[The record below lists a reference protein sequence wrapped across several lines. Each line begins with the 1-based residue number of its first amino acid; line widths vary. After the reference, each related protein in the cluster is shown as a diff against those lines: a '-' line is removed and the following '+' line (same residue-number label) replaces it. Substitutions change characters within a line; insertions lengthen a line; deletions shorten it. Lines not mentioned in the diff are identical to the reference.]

1 MLYTFTHYASL
12 YELYIGLLRG
22 TISVAVALS
31 LLISA
36 DRLLKVVHYVRLL
49 VREWLTGHRP
59 EHNFKARHMP
69 DPHREPSKFPW
80 VAVQLPMFNEKSGAS
95 HQCPRVCLHALASFH
110 QGAVPN

>member
-12 YELYIGLLRG
+12 YELYVGLLRG

-31 LLISA
+31 LLISL
-36 DRLLKVVHYVRLL
+36 DRLLKVATYVRLT

-59 EHNFKARHMP
+59 EHNFKP

-80 VAVQLPMFNEKSGAS
+80 VAVQLPMFNEKSGRHCWPSDAPAS
-95 HQCPRVCLHALASFH
+95 QLCTAACWPA
-110 QGAVPN
+110 